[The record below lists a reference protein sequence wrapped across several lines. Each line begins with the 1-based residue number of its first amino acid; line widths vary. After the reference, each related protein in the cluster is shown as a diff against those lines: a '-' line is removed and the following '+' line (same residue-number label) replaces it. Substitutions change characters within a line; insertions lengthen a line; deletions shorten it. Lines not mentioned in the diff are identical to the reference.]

1 MSAPVT
7 IVVLD
12 HNAASRAQL
21 RKFAESPDRIVVD
34 VPSIPMARHALSTMA
49 VALFVCDYS
58 VGQEE
63 IRSLVTIAQ
72 FASPKIR
79 MVMVAPK
86 LAEGHVAD
94 LCRKIDVPYNFV
106 AKPLNGIT
114 FRNTLSAALQEYV
127 KSLGTGTA
135 APKAAASGRTL
146 HLASGRTI
154 SIQKVGEAAAAPAA
168 AQQPNG
174 PDPNNYDIVGVLGKG
189 GTGTVFDARD
199 KFLGTEVALKVINRD
214 LLAKEGV
221 MDSFRD
227 EARITMQ
234 LTHRNILRLYNFRNY
249 HECYYIVMEVVHGKS
264 LRSLILENGCLSTK
278 TTCQILA
285 QCASALEYAHSHN
298 VVHKDI
304 KPDNVYLT
312 DGGEVKIIDFGSA
325 VLNDSMAQ
333 EEGVIVG
340 TPEYMCPEQIR
351 GELVGP
357 TADQYALAIMT
368 YLMLL
373 GCFPYPATTT
383 MQNFLD
389 GVRPDFSA
397 VPPELAAVLD
407 KATSPSPDDRY
418 ASTLEFVNDVI
429 SLCGCEEDVANPYMP
444 IEVVSGRVDAAS

>member
-1 MSAPVT
+1 MSAPAT

-12 HNAASRAQL
+12 RNPTSLAQL
-21 RKFAESPDRIVVD
+21 RKFAESTDRIVVD
-34 VPSIPMARHALSTMA
+34 VSSLPMARHALSTMS
-49 VALFVCDYS
+49 VALFICDYT
-58 VGQEE
+58 VGQDEF
-63 IRSLVTIAQ
+63 RALVTIAQ

-79 MVMVAPK
+79 VLMVGPK
-86 LAEGHVAD
+86 LAEAHGAE
-94 LCRKIDVPYNFV
+94 LCRRIDVPFHFV
-106 AKPLNGIT
+106 SKPLNGIT
-114 FRNTLSAALQEYV
+114 FRNTIVAALQEYA
-127 KSLGTGTA
+127 KSLGTGKA
-135 APKAAASGRTL
+135 APKAAS
-146 HLASGRTI
+146 SGRTI
-154 SIQKVGEAAAAPAA
+154 LLSSGRTICIQKSGDAPTPTQ
-168 AQQPNG
+168 QQPNG
-174 PDPNNYDIVGVLGKG
+174 PDPNNYEIVDVLGKG
-189 GTGTVFDARD
+189 GTGTVFSARD

-249 HECYYIVMEVVHGKS
+249 HECYYIVMEVVHGKT
-264 LRSLILENGCLSTK
+264 LRSLIIENGCLSTK

-312 DGGEVKIIDFGSA
+312 DAGEVKIIDFGSA

-340 TPEYMCPEQIR
+340 TPEYMCPEQLR

-357 TADQYALAIMT
+357 SADQYALAIMT

-373 GCFPYPATTT
+373 GCFPYAATTT
-383 MQNFLD
+383 MDDFLA

-397 VPPELAAVLD
+397 VPPELAAVLE
-407 KATSPSPDDRY
+407 KATAPTPDERY
-418 ASTLEFVNDVI
+418 SSTLEFVNDVI

-444 IEVVSGRVDAAS
+444 IEVISGRVDAAS